1 MSNAFVRAAEARDAE
16 AICSLLHNKMNS
28 RIPIDRWRRL
38 MSYNWLKD
46 KPDFGRVVE
55 SDGAILG
62 YCGMVYADRLVG
74 NPNQLRT
81 NQPRTTPSKTNQA
94 ETSQSNQNQLRPER
108 IVSMSSWYLDKS
120 LRGKGLGRD
129 MLISSISN
137 PSLTYATLTNSK
149 KPLGIVE
156 ALGFQ
161 VLEDHRYSWRKT
173 GVAHSAVII
182 TSDLPSISD
191 RIEPHQQQLID
202 DMHGYALTPLLVELD
217 GQQALLFFSIK
228 LKDADVLWYDLMHA
242 SDYEL
247 FVHCAQALADQ
258 LLPDTPAV
266 LAIDGRFV
274 KSAPPEATRE
284 ALPVAR
290 YYVSN
295 RVAPNE
301 IDHLYSELQL
311 LDLKLD

>member
-1 MSNAFVRAAEARDAE
+1 MIKGFVRAAEASDAE

-38 MSYNWLKD
+38 MNYNWLED
-46 KPDFGRVVE
+46 KPDYGRVVE
-55 SDGAILG
+55 ADGAVLG
-62 YCGMVYADRLVG
+62 YCGMVYADRLIG
-74 NPNQLRT
+74 DANQLR
-81 NQPRTTPSKTNQA
+81 S
-94 ETSQSNQNQLRPER
+94 ER

-129 MLISSISN
+129 MLISAISD

-161 VLEDHRYSWRKT
+161 VLEDHRYIWRKT
-173 GVAHSAVII
+173 ERAHSGVVI
-182 TSDLPSISD
+182 TSDLLDIAD
-191 RIEPHQQQLID
+191 RTPPHQQQLIK
-202 DMHGYALTPLLVELD
+202 DMHGYALTPLLIELD
-217 GQQALLFFSIK
+217 TQQALLFFSIK
-228 LKDADVLWYDLMHA
+228 RKDANILWYDLMYA

-247 FVHCAQALADQ
+247 FVNCAQALTDQ
-258 LLPDTPAV
+258 LLPNAPAV
-266 LAIDGRFV
+266 LAVDGRFV
-274 KSAPPEATRE
+274 KIPPSGITCEP
-284 ALPVAR
+284 LPVAR

-295 RVAPNE
+295 RVAPHE